1 MRCAEARRSFESTTH
16 ATETPA
22 QKCGAARRASAG
34 EGQPHVWE
42 VPSESRRRCEDVYAS
57 AVAGAA
63 AGSAAFAVPLL
74 VLGRR

>member
-1 MRCAEARRSFESTTH
+1 MEVCASLACRPKAAGRGSCSDEIAVAVAKVNRTSGRS
-16 ATETPA
+16 
-22 QKCGAARRASAG
+22 
-34 EGQPHVWE
+34 
-42 VPSESRRRCEDVYAS
+42 PSESRRRCEDVYAS